1 MAVRLDPYKK
11 LNTKLVRRVPGI
23 RTAVYGHAQEIGTK
37 AEARLA
43 AHRRPFDATTSS
55 VTVTRGTVDSFI
67 NLEDT
72 GEGAIGIEFGYRA
85 ENGRIVH
92 GLHIITGAAGL
103 A

>member
-1 MAVRLDPYKK
+1 MAVHM
-11 LNTKLVRRVPGI
+11 NSW
-23 RTAVYGHAQEIGTK
+23 TAVNTTVARLPGVINAVHDAAVDIAAK
-37 AEARLA
+37 AEVRLA
-43 AHRRPFDATTSS
+43 AHRFPGDATMSFIDIS
-55 VTVTRGTVDSFI
+55 RGTVDSFV

-72 GEGAIGIEFGYRA
+72 GTGALGIEFGYRA